1 MELIHL
7 TQMKVNWVLNDLTAF
22 LGEAANLSS
31 IAFDVETTVTED
43 HTLRLMQFGLPTKKQ
58 YLFTPEYLPKLRHF
72 LEQNTLIAHNA
83 IFEIGVMA
91 ANGVYPKK
99 WIDTMLIEQI
109 ILGGDPNHEGAGL
122 AKVMHRY
129 FDIEMDKT
137 MQTAFG
143 NSIMTK
149 AHYNYA
155 AGDVAYLH
163 DIVNMQKKNSLYN
176 AAVVELE
183 TTYLNVV
190 AEMHQTGF
198 KVDVNG
204 WQEVINSLE
213 DELKDAETQLNSY
226 ALNINWNSPKQ
237 KLLVLDYYKVPV
249 TSTSKV
255 ALLKYSHIPLV
266 RDLLS
271 YAEINSKVTKQG
283 KKFIDKVKDGIIRTD
298 YKQILNTGRS
308 SSRNVNLQNIPKP
321 YRKYFSPSTPGNV
334 FVSADYSQQELV
346 ILGFAAGE
354 QSWIDA
360 AANSED
366 LHSFCA
372 RALYPSFDDLGE
384 EEQKVNRKKIKAI
397 NFSLAYGTGLKAL
410 ANNLKMPYNDTF
422 KLVVKYYKAFPKIET
437 YLANQSINA
446 KKDAITTTLPPFSR
460 KRILHQ
466 EQPNSMGRKGKN
478 TPIQG
483 SAADMVKLACNL
495 LAAKKLPL
503 KFTHVIHD
511 EILVECKPEHA
522 QEIEGALIGCME
534 AAGDVICPSGLIHVD
549 SNISNHW

>member
-1 MELIHL
+1 M
-7 TQMKVNWVLNDLTAF
+7 TTF
-22 LGEAANLSS
+22 LEEVAIQSTV
-31 IAFDVETTVTED
+31 AFDVETTVTED
-43 HTLRLMQFGLPTKKQ
+43 RTLKLLQFGLNTGKQ
-58 YLFTPEYLPKLRHF
+58 YLFTPEYLPKLKQF

-83 IFEIGVMA
+83 IFEMGVLA
-91 ANGVYPKK
+91 KHGIFPKK
-99 WIDTMLIEQI
+99 WIDTMLNEQI
-109 ILGGDPNHEGAGL
+109 ILGGDPKHEGASL
-122 AKVMHRY
+122 AKTLHRY
-129 FDIEMDKT
+129 LGIEMDKT

-163 DIVNMQKKNSLYN
+163 ELVKLQKKNPLYN
-176 AAVVELE
+176 GEVVDLE
-183 TTYLNVV
+183 SNYLNVV
-190 AEMHQTGF
+190 GEMHRTGF
-198 KVDVNG
+198 KVDVDG
-204 WQEVINSLE
+204 WQKVVADLE
-213 DELKDAETQLNSY
+213 NDLTTATEKLNTY

-237 KLLVLDYYKVPV
+237 KLLVLKYYNVPV
-249 TSTSKV
+249 TSTGKNI
-255 ALLKYSHIPLV
+255 LLRYKNVPLV
-266 RDLLS
+266 RDMLS
-271 YAEINSKVTKQG
+271 YAEINSKTTKLG
-283 KKFIDKVKDGIIRTD
+283 KKFLSKVGENCIIRTD

-308 SSRNVNLQNIPKP
+308 SSRNVNLQNIPKG

-360 AANSED
+360 AGKGED

-372 RALYPSFDDLGE
+372 RALYPSFDEMSE
-384 EEQKVNRKKIKAI
+384 EEQKENRKKIKAI

-410 ANNLKMPYNDTF
+410 AENLKMPYNDTF
-422 KLVVKYYKAFPKIET
+422 KLVVKYYRTFPKIEE
-437 YLANQSINA
+437 YLTSRSLEA
-446 KKDAITTTLPPFSR
+446 KDSGVTFTLAPYKR
-460 KRILHQ
+460 KRLLMN
-466 EQPNSMGRKGKN
+466 EAANSMGRKGKN

-495 LAAKKLPL
+495 LAERNLPM

-511 EILVECKPEHA
+511 EILVECEPKFA
-522 QEIEGALIGCME
+522 QEMEANLIECME

-549 SNISNHW
+549 SNISEHW